1 MAIFDSAYQGF
12 ASGDLDRDAYSIR
25 LFAKNTDRVM
35 TTQSFAKNF
44 GLYGERIGCLGVVC
58 RNEEEAIRVNGR
70 IRTFA
75 RPMYS
80 NPPLHGARVIDIV
93 LGDSKLTK
101 MWHED
106 LKLMSGRMTQMRTA
120 LVKGLK
126 DNGSKIDWTHITN
139 QIGMF
144 AYTGLGEDQVLDV
157 RAKEALY
164 MTNDGRISICGLNT
178 KNVNYVAQAIHRVTK
193 DKGLPA

>member
-1 MAIFDSAYQGF
+1 
-12 ASGDLDRDAYSIR
+12 
-25 LFAKNTDRVM
+25 M